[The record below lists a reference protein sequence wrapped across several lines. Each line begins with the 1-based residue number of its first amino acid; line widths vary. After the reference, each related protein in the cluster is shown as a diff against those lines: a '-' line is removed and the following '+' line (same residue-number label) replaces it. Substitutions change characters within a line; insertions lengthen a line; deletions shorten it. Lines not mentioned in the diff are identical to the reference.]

1 MTLNSMTGFA
11 RHSGS
16 SGALR
21 WTWELRSVNGK
32 SLDIRLRLP
41 PGYEDLEPKCRK
53 IAGEALSRGN
63 VQISLNL
70 ERDSGASAVSLNEA
84 VLNTVCEAIRKI
96 DRQVETAPSTA
107 AQILALR
114 GVLEIAEPQIS
125 DEAATENRRAL
136 LESLE
141 AALKALIDHRAVE
154 GAALASLLSGQISA
168 ITDLAE
174 QAEADP
180 SHTSDAILIKLKAQL
195 EQLTKSETILDPA
208 RLHQETAL
216 LATKAD
222 VREEIDRLNA
232 HCRAARDLLAAG
244 SPVGRKLEF
253 LAQEF
258 NRETNTLCSKSNAVS
273 LTAIGLELKAV
284 IDQFREQSLNVE

>member
-1 MTLNSMTGFA
+1 MTGFA

-16 SGALR
+16 ADGLR
-21 WTWELRSVNGK
+21 WVWELRSVNGK
-32 SLDIRLRLP
+32 GLDVRLRLP
-41 PGYEDLEPKCRK
+41 SGYEDLETKCRK
-53 IAGEALSRGN
+53 IAGEMLSRGN

-70 ERDSGASAVSLNEA
+70 ERESGASAVSVNEA
-84 VLNTVCEAIRKI
+84 ALSTVCEAIRKI
-96 DRQVETAPSTA
+96 DKDMEAAPSTA

-114 GVLEIAEPQIS
+114 GVLETAEPEDS
-125 DEAATENRRAL
+125 DKSAATRRLVL
-136 LESLE
+136 LDGLE
-141 AALKALIDHRAVE
+141 TALKALVDHRATE
-154 GAALASLLSGQISA
+154 GASLASVLSGQLDA
-168 ITDLAE
+168 VEQLAKS
-174 QAEADP
+174 AEADP
-180 SHTSDAILIKLKAQL
+180 SHAPDTILVKLTTQI
-195 EQLTKSETILDPA
+195 EQLMKSDTALDST
-208 RLHQETAL
+208 RLHQEAAL

-232 HCRAARDLLAAG
+232 HCQAARDLLAAG